1 MKNKESIACISQFIL
16 SNTKM
21 AMHFIGD
28 VFSSHV
34 YKSDN
39 TPSDGWMRLL
49 DKYYKDIPVNMNIS
63 TNICAS
69 IQEEGRRMCY
79 CKENKREKLSY
90 DMMKANISPNCGI
103 SIMFDGYI
111 CEEFKRILEST
122 YESDLEKVKKL
133 VVPIDYE
140 REAIRLETNPLKDI
154 IKTAK
159 PVVPIDDRDM
169 QFMVTYQFW
178 YNALHR
184 WEPNYE
190 NTFSCHGTPVIPS
203 DYMPHFIVK
212 LSEEL
217 NDSGTAKSLSGV
229 MKYQITDTVDSKQ
242 VTQNRGIMPSILPKS
257 SNCDNVAI
265 GTVPKDVWFIVFDG
279 FPYTIF
285 DDHICAW
292 SPSVDFD
299 DGLTSRASSMTGQ
312 QFLTSVQIGQL
323 SQQFA
328 NWHDKLI
335 QTNYESWNDPIFNW

>member
-1 MKNKESIACISQFIL
+1 
-16 SNTKM
+16 M

-34 YKSDN
+34 YKSNN
-39 TPSDGWMRLL
+39 TPSDGWMRFL
-49 DKYYKDIPVNMNIS
+49 DKYYKDIPVNMNVS
-63 TNICAS
+63 NNVCTS
-69 IQEEGRRMCY
+69 IQEEGYRMCQ
-79 CKENKREKLSY
+79 CKENKHNKLSY
-90 DMMKANISPNCGI
+90 DMIKTNISPNCGM
-103 SIMFDGYI
+103 SIMFDCYI

-140 REAIRLETNPLKDI
+140 REALRLEANPLKDI

-169 QFMVTYQFW
+169 QFMVTYQYWF
-178 YNALHR
+178 NALHR
-184 WEPNYE
+184 WMPNHE
-190 NTFSCHGTPVIPS
+190 NTFTCHGTPVIPS

-217 NDSGTAKSLSGV
+217 NDNGTTKSLTGV
-229 MKYQITDTVDSKQ
+229 MKYQITDIVDSKQ
-242 VTQNRGIMPSILPKS
+242 VT
-257 SNCDNVAI
+257 
-265 GTVPKDVWFIVFDG
+265 KDVWFIVFDG

-292 SPSVDFD
+292 TPSMDFD
-299 DGLTSRASSMTGQ
+299 DGVTCRGSRVSGQ
-312 QFLTSVQIGQL
+312 RFLTDAHIKRL
-323 SQQFA
+323 NQQFA

-335 QTNYESWNDPIFNW
+335 QTNYESWNEPIFNW